1 MTNGGGD
8 LHGTNDKHKEQKEP
22 KQPEIKNEKK

>member
-8 LHGTNDKHKEQKEP
+8 LHGTNDKTKETKEP
-22 KQPEIKNEKK
+22 KQPEPRTEKK